1 MNQGTQI
8 DSFEDE
14 SSVAFVIVVMTPPVE
29 AFVPL
34 APPMF
39 VRMVVVTTMMVND
52 PLIIMLMPPL
62 FLLNELA
69 MMVVMINILKKK
81 YVSCLICKK
90 GSKALNYSHIA
101 GVLFLR

>member
-1 MNQGTQI
+1 MNQSTQI

-14 SSVAFVIVVMTPPVE
+14 NSVASVIVVMTLPVE
-29 AFVPL
+29 VVVPL
-34 APPMF
+34 APMF

-69 MMVVMINILKKK
+69 VMVVMINILKKM
-81 YVSCLICKK
+81 CL
-90 GSKALNYSHIA
+90 
-101 GVLFLR
+101 V